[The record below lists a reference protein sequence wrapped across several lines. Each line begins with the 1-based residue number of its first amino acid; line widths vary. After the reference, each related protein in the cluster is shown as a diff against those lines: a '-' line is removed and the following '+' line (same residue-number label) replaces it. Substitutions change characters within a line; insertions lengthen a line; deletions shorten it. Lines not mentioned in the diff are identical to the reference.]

1 MKVEK
6 IKKTKKEEVVKPVL
20 DLPEEIEI
28 PNDYHE
34 ITGLPSKGQ
43 LYKKEAK
50 IYARALK
57 ILEIKQLTNMD
68 EDNYGFIIDNVLQKT
83 TILHNIEYNDL
94 LIADKLFIIFWQRA
108 NTYQGDGFSVDF
120 ACSSCIDNK
129 VIEDQQ
135 AGIESTEESL
145 REASVSKYDFSVENL
160 QLTDIKE
167 DYNPNTEIELKG
179 CGSVVTM
186 YQHTVATEKAIGKI
200 KMSNEIPN
208 FDADILNLASVIS
221 SIDGKPVDIKTA
233 YCFIVN
239 DITPPDFIVLEK
251 YKTEYDINI
260 SPTLSVTCNKCGG
273 EVEAPLTFRPDF
285 FLP

>member
-6 IKKTKKEEVVKPVL
+6 KKKNTEVVKPIVN
-20 DLPEEIEI
+20 LPEEPQI

-34 ITGLPSKGQ
+34 ISGLPSKGK
-43 LYKKEAK
+43 LYNKEAK

-68 EDNYGFIIDNVLQKT
+68 EENYGFIIDNVLQRT
-83 TILHNIEYNDL
+83 TILHNLDYQDM

-108 NTYQGDGFSVDF
+108 NTYQGDGFSIDF
-120 ACSSCIDNK
+120 ACSKCIDLK

-135 AGIESTEESL
+135 NGVESTEESL

-186 YQHTVATEKAIGKI
+186 FQHTVATEKVIGKI
-200 KMSNEIPN
+200 KMTEEIPN
-208 FDADILNLASVIS
+208 VDLDILNLASVIS

-233 YCFIVN
+233 YAFIID

-260 SPTLSVTCNKCGG
+260 NPSLEVTCKKCGG

>member
-6 IKKTKKEEVVKPVL
+6 KKEQKVVKPVL
-20 DLPEEIEI
+20 DLPETPQI
-28 PNDYHE
+28 PNDFHE
-34 ITGLPSKGQ
+34 ITGLPSKGK
-43 LYKKEAK
+43 LYNKETK

-83 TILHNIEYNDL
+83 TILHNVDYQDL
-94 LIADKLFIIFWQRA
+94 LVADKLFIIFWQRA

-120 ACSSCIDNK
+120 ACSKCIDNK

-135 AGIESTEESL
+135 NGIESTEESL

-167 DYNPNTEIELKG
+167 DYDPNTEIELKG
-179 CGSVVTM
+179 CGKTVTM
-186 YQHTVATEKAIGKI
+186 YQHTVATEKMIGKI
-200 KMSNEIPN
+200 KISEEIPN
-208 FDADILNLASVIS
+208 ADLDILNLASIIS
-221 SIDGKPVDIKTA
+221 SINGKPVDIKTA
-233 YCFIVN
+233 YAFIVD

-260 SPTLSVTCNKCGG
+260 NPTLEVTCNKCGG

>member
-6 IKKTKKEEVVKPVL
+6 KKKNPVVRPIV
-20 DLPEEIEI
+20 DLPEELAI
-28 PNDYHE
+28 PNDFHE
-34 ITGLPSKGQ
+34 ITGLPSDGK
-43 LYKKEAK
+43 LYNADAK

-83 TILHNIEYNDL
+83 TILTNVDYQDI

-108 NTYQGDGFSVDF
+108 NTYQGDGFSIEF
-120 ACSSCIDNK
+120 ACSKCIDNK

-135 AGIESTEESL
+135 DGIESTEESL
-145 REASVSKYDFSVENL
+145 REAAVSKYDFSVENL
-160 QLTDIKE
+160 QLTDIKK

-200 KMSNEIPN
+200 KMSEEIPQV
-208 FDADILNLASVIS
+208 DLDILNLASIIS

-233 YCFIVN
+233 YAFIVD

-251 YKTEYDINI
+251 YKSKYDINI
-260 SPTLSVTCNKCGG
+260 NPTLEVTCKTCGG